1 MRKLTIMRDWF
12 CRNQSGLA
20 ALEFALV
27 LPVLILLVLGGYEGW
42 RMILAG
48 QRADM
53 VAYTLSDLASRLT
66 NGTTED
72 DLTNML
78 IGGSMVAK
86 PYDVAKDGRVIISA
100 VDASAGRN
108 ILWQRC
114 WGTKTLA
121 SSLGSEG
128 GTADL
133 SAITRMPT
141 STDSVFY
148 ITEAKLV
155 YTPPFAGVLYDPIVL
170 TRTAVV
176 PGRVSNPTAIDPKGA
191 PSSC

>member
-1 MRKLTIMRDWF
+1 MRAWF
-12 CRNQSGLA
+12 RENQSGLA
-20 ALEFALV
+20 ALEFAFV
-27 LPVLILLVLGGYEGW
+27 LPLLILLVLGGYEGW
-42 RMILAG
+42 RVILAG

-66 NGTTED
+66 NGANED
-72 DLTNML
+72 DLTSML

-86 PYDVAKDGRVIISA
+86 PYDMGKDGRVILSA
-100 VDASAGRN
+100 VDASGGRE

-121 SSLGSEG
+121 SDLGVEG
-128 GTADL
+128 GSADL
-133 SAITRMPT
+133 SAIKRMPA
-141 STDSVFY
+141 SSDSVFY
-148 ITEAKLV
+148 VTEAMLV
-155 YTPPFAGVLYDPIVL
+155 YKPPFSGFIFDPIVL

-176 PGRVSNPTAIDPKGA
+176 PGRVSNPTAIAPMGT